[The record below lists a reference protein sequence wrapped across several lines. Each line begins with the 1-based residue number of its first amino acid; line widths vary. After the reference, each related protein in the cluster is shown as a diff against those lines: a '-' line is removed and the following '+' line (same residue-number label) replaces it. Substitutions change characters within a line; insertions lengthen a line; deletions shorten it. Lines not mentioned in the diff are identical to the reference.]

1 MTIDKTVAKETRYI
15 AVWVLAFSVLMQ
27 VVFVLIGDWDYTVL
41 LGNLLGAATAVGNFL
56 LMGLTVQKAVAEE
69 PKDAARRIRM
79 SQSVSAGRDATPNL
93 CQITLMEMQAVAYV
107 VQTQRMA
114 QLGIY
119 HGHNM
124 TRLRKGSRLYF
135 MLDL

>member
-15 AVWVLAFSVLMQ
+15 AAWVLAFSVLMQ

-79 SQSVSAGRDATPNL
+79 SQSYRLMMQGAVLIAAALIPWFSLWATAVPLLFPRFAIMVRPWFDKNKGGEDA
-93 CQITLMEMQAVAYV
+93 
-107 VQTQRMA
+107 
-114 QLGIY
+114 
-119 HGHNM
+119 
-124 TRLRKGSRLYF
+124 
-135 MLDL
+135 

>member
-15 AVWVLAFSVLMQ
+15 AAWVLAFSVLMQ
-27 VVFVLIGDWDYTVL
+27 VVFWLIGDWNYTVL

-79 SQSVSAGRDATPNL
+79 SQSYRLMMQGAVLIAAALIPWFSLWATAVPLLFPRFAIMVRPWFGKNKGGEDA
-93 CQITLMEMQAVAYV
+93 
-107 VQTQRMA
+107 
-114 QLGIY
+114 
-119 HGHNM
+119 
-124 TRLRKGSRLYF
+124 
-135 MLDL
+135 